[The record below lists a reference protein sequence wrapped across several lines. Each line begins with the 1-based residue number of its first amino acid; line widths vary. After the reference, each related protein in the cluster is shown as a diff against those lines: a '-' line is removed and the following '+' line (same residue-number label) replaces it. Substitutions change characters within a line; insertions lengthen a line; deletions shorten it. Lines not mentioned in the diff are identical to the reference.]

1 MCSRC
6 EISHREGRE
15 EREGKEDRVLDNV
28 KVRHSIEEKN
38 LT

>member
-6 EISHREGRE
+6 EISHRE